1 MISIFILLPLYFI
14 SIQYERG
21 GFWKLLFP
29 IAVLAFIIDVV
40 LNYTELALLTLDI
53 PRKGETT
60 FSKRLARLRYNTDW
74 RGSFARYITTCL
86 DAIAPSGK
94 HIKP

>member
-1 MISIFILLPLYFI
+1 MISIVILLPLYFI
-14 SIQYERG
+14 SIQYERRG
-21 GFWKLLFP
+21 LWKLLFP
-29 IAVLAFIIDVV
+29 IAAIAFIIDVV
-40 LNYTELALLTLDI
+40 LNYTELALLTLDF

-60 FSKRLARLRYNTDW
+60 FSRRLARLRYNTDW

>member
-1 MISIFILLPLYFI
+1 MISIAILLPLYFI

-29 IAVLAFIIDVV
+29 IAIIAFVIDVV
-40 LNYTELALLTLDI
+40 LNYTELALLTLEI

-60 FSKRLARLRYNTDW
+60 FSRRLARLRYNTDW